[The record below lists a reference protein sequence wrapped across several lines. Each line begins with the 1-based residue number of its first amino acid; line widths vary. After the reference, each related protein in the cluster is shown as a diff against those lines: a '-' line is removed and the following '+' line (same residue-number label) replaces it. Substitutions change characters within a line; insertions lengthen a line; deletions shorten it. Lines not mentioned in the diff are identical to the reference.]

1 MRATVERRAMPDL
14 LDTRIQNRWSVQP
27 NHANSLGAAH
37 GGNVLK
43 WMDEAGAMSAVR
55 FAGET
60 CVTAHMD
67 EVNFKQPVPVGET
80 AFIDAYVYEAG
91 RTSVKVRTQV
101 YREDL
106 KSGKRELT
114 TNCYMVFVAIDE
126 DDTPVPVPDLT
137 VATEEG
143 ERLLEAALDE
153 APH

>member
-1 MRATVERRAMPDL
+1 MPDL
-14 LDTRIQNRWSVQP
+14 LETRIQNRWMVQP

-43 WMDEAGAMSAVR
+43 WMDEAGGMSAVR

-80 AFIDAYVYEAG
+80 AFIDAYVYDAG

-106 KSGKRELT
+106 RSGERELT

-126 DDTPVPVPDLT
+126 ENRPVAVPDLS
-137 VATEEG
+137 VASEEG
-143 ERLLEAALDE
+143 ERLREAALE
-153 APH
+153 GAPE

>member
-1 MRATVERRAMPDL
+1 MPDL
-14 LDTRIQNRWSVQP
+14 VDTRIQNRWMVQP
-27 NHANSLGAAH
+27 NHANNLGAAH

-55 FAGET
+55 FSGEI

-80 AFIDAYVYEAG
+80 AFIDAYVYGAG
-91 RTSVKVRTQV
+91 RTSVKVRAQV

-106 KSGKRELT
+106 KSGHRELT

-126 DDTPVPVPDLT
+126 HNEPVPVPDLT
-137 VATEEG
+137 VATETG
-143 ERLLEAALDE
+143 ERLREEALDD
-153 APH
+153 APQ